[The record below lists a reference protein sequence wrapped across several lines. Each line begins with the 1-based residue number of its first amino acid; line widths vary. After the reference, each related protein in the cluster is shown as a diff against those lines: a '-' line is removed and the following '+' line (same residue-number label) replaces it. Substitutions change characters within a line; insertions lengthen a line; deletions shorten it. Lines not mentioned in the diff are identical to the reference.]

1 MEEIIENSKM
11 KKIKSLYIVK
21 RIFLLL
27 YQNKKLDLI
36 CYSNYWQ
43 KKLKLDIEDYKIVSG
58 KYKIIDNN
66 KFGREYL
73 LNTNKKIFEGEYLNK
88 KRNGKGKE
96 YHYNGKLKFKGEF
109 INGKKIT
116 GKEYDNYGYLISIIK
131 EGKGEEYYKNKELK
145 FKGEYLNGK
154 RWNGIVFNYYGNKK
168 FPIKYGKGRIK
179 EYNNNN

>member
-27 YQNKKLDLI
+27 YQNKKLELI
-36 CYSNYWQ
+36 SYSNYWQ
-43 KKLKLDIEDYKIVSG
+43 KKLKLDIEDYKIVSR

-96 YHYNGKLKFKGEF
+96 YHYNGRLKFKGEF
-109 INGKKIT
+109 INGK
-116 GKEYDNYGYLISIIK
+116 N
-131 EGKGEEYYKNKELK
+131 
-145 FKGEYLNGK
+145 
-154 RWNGIVFNYYGNKK
+154 
-168 FPIKYGKGRIK
+168 
-179 EYNNNN
+179 